1 MNRRSTL
8 LVLTGALS
16 SLTGCSALQRTSQP
30 TPSRSSD
37 AGASNL
43 SKASL
48 RIQTPNETEY
58 FGLYRLNGRSEDGS
72 ITDSTEIAA
81 AAPLT
86 RHDVIPVS
94 RSERWEYTIE
104 ATIHQDDERVTT
116 DHSVSFSPSDEQ
128 QVLVITVTAPSD
140 VSITT
145 ETI

>member
-8 LVLTGALS
+8 IVLAGALS
-16 SLTGCSALQRTSQP
+16 SVAGCSALQRTSQS

-48 RIQTPNETEY
+48 RIQTPRETEY

-72 ITDSTEIAA
+72 TTDTTDIAA
-81 AAPLT
+81 AAPLI

-94 RSERWEYTIE
+94 RSERWEYTID
-104 ATIHQDDERVTT
+104 ATIHQNNERVTT
-116 DHSVSFSPSDEQ
+116 EHSVSFGPSNEQ

-140 VSITT
+140 VSITVDT
-145 ETI
+145 L

>member
-8 LVLTGALS
+8 LVLAGALS
-16 SLTGCSALQRTSQP
+16 SVAGCSTLQRTSQP
-30 TPSRSSD
+30 TPSRSSG

-48 RIQTPNETEY
+48 RIQTPSGTEY

-72 ITDSTEIAA
+72 ITDSTDIAA
-81 AAPLT
+81 AAPLI

-94 RSERWEYTIE
+94 RSERWEYTID

-116 DHSVSFSPSDEQ
+116 EHSVSFSPSDEQ

-145 ETI
+145 ETL